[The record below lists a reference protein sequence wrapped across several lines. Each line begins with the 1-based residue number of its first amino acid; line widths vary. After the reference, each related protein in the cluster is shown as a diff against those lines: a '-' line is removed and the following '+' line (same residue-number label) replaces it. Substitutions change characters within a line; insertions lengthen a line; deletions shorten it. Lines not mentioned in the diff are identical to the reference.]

1 VVLEGNQRQRQSG
14 ISVEKEDEWQED
26 LLTGFDRGGH
36 LTVVGLLG
44 FVKVQLR
51 VQTPPLLVVLIDALT
66 TNGKFNVVDRTLRN
80 PVVIGGSVG
89 SDGGVDIGFE
99 FEVHVTD
106 QITVARNG
114 HGHAA

>member
-1 VVLEGNQRQRQSG
+1 MTLLRESAALFGVEVDVVGPHLEATVGNVGEFTAQVEVKSDFVVLEGNQRQRQSG

-51 VQTPPLLVVLIDALT
+51 VQTPPLLVVLVDALST
-66 TNGKFNVVDRTLRN
+66 
-80 PVVIGGSVG
+80 
-89 SDGGVDIGFE
+89 DG
-99 FEVHVTD
+99 
-106 QITVARNG
+106 
-114 HGHAA
+114 